1 MILDKIA
8 EATIKRVEKAKERQL
23 LDMLKDKLYFG
34 ASLINFNGRPAY
46 SFEQALK
53 GDRRENS
60 SGQADNTLVDKA
72 ASCDL
77 HFICE
82 VKKASP
88 SKGVIAE
95 DFPYMDIARDYEE
108 AGASAISVLTEPEF
122 FLGSDRYLNEISRGV
137 NIPVLRKDFI
147 LDEYQIYESKLIG
160 ADAILLIS
168 SLLEG
173 PRLKKYIKI
182 CDELGLSALV
192 ETHTAEEIEKA
203 LDAGARIIGVNN
215 RNLQTFEVDIE
226 NSIRLRELVP
236 KDIIFVAESGIH
248 TREDIRRLQSAG
260 VDAVLIGEAFMR
272 SENKKELLNALRN
285 D

>member
-8 EATIKRVEKAKERQL
+8 EATTKRVEKAKERQIL
-23 LDMLKDKLYFG
+23 ELIKDKLYFG
-34 ASLINFNGRPAY
+34 ASLKNFNRRPAF
-46 SFEQALK
+46 SFEEALRR
-53 GDRRENS
+53 DREEDAIALEAGHCN
-60 SGQADNTLVDKA
+60 
-72 ASCDL
+72 L

-88 SKGVIAE
+88 SKGVISD
-95 DFPYMDIARDYEE
+95 DFPYMDIARDYVA

-122 FLGSDRYLNEISRGV
+122 FLGNDRYLSEISRAV

-160 ADAILLIS
+160 ADAVLLIS
-168 SLLEG
+168 SLIEAN
-173 PRLKKYIKI
+173 RLRKFIEI

-192 ETHTAEEIEKA
+192 EAHTAAEIEKA
-203 LDAGARIIGVNN
+203 VEAGARIIGVNN

-236 KDIIFVAESGIH
+236 RDIIYVAESGIR
-248 TREDIRRLQSAG
+248 TREDIRMLQSAG
-260 VDAVLIGEAFMR
+260 INAVLIGEAFMR
-272 SENKKELLNALRN
+272 SENKKGLLEALRRV
-285 D
+285 

>member
-1 MILDKIA
+1 MILDRIA
-8 EATIKRVEKAKERQL
+8 EATTKRVAKAKERQIL
-23 LDMLKDKLYFG
+23 ELLKDKLYFG
-34 ASLINFNGRPAY
+34 ASLKNFNKRPAF
-46 SFEQALK
+46 SFEEAL
-53 GDRRENS
+53 RRGRKEDATALEAGHCN
-60 SGQADNTLVDKA
+60 
-72 ASCDL
+72 L

-88 SKGVIAE
+88 SKGVISD
-95 DFPYMDIARDYEE
+95 DFPYMDIARDYME

-122 FLGSDRYLNEISRGV
+122 FLGNDRYLNEISRAV

-160 ADAILLIS
+160 ADAVLLIS
-168 SLLEG
+168 SLIEAN
-173 PRLKKYIKI
+173 RLKKFIEI

-192 ETHTAEEIEKA
+192 EAHTAAEIVKA
-203 LDAGARIIGVNN
+203 VEAGARIIGVNN

-236 KDIIFVAESGIH
+236 RDIIYVAESGIR

-260 VDAVLIGEAFMR
+260 INAVLMGEAFMR
-272 SENKKELLNALRN
+272 SENKKGILEALRRG
-285 D
+285 

>member
-8 EATIKRVEKAKERQL
+8 EATTKRVEKAKERQIL
-23 LDMLKDKLYFG
+23 ELIKDKLYFG
-34 ASLINFNGRPAY
+34 ASLKNFNRRPAF
-46 SFEQALK
+46 SFEEALRR
-53 GDRRENS
+53 DREEDAIALEAGHCN
-60 SGQADNTLVDKA
+60 
-72 ASCDL
+72 L

-88 SKGVIAE
+88 SKGVISD
-95 DFPYMDIARDYEE
+95 DFPYMDIARDYVA

-122 FLGSDRYLNEISRGV
+122 FLGNDRYLSEISRAV

-160 ADAILLIS
+160 ADAVLLIS
-168 SLLEG
+168 SLLEVN
-173 PRLKKYIKI
+173 RLKKFIEI

-192 ETHTAEEIEKA
+192 EAHTAAEIEKA
-203 LDAGARIIGVNN
+203 VEAGARIIGVNN

-236 KDIIFVAESGIH
+236 RDIIYVAESGIR
-248 TREDIRRLQSAG
+248 TREDIRMLQSAG
-260 VDAVLIGEAFMR
+260 INAVLMGEAFMR
-272 SENKKELLNALRN
+272 SENKKGLLEALRRV
-285 D
+285 

>member
-1 MILDKIA
+1 
-8 EATIKRVEKAKERQL
+8 
-23 LDMLKDKLYFG
+23 
-34 ASLINFNGRPAY
+34 
-46 SFEQALK
+46 
-53 GDRRENS
+53 
-60 SGQADNTLVDKA
+60 
-72 ASCDL
+72 
-77 HFICE
+77 
-82 VKKASP
+82 
-88 SKGVIAE
+88 
-95 DFPYMDIARDYEE
+95 
-108 AGASAISVLTEPEF
+108 
-122 FLGSDRYLNEISRGV
+122 
-137 NIPVLRKDFI
+137 
-147 LDEYQIYESKLIG
+147 
-160 ADAILLIS
+160 
-168 SLLEG
+168 
-173 PRLKKYIKI
+173 
-182 CDELGLSALV
+182 V